1 MDAHRSKL
9 RLLRMNV
16 PIDFRKISLRIE
28 TGQDEPFGFEL
39 YASTRKEELDA
50 WGWPAEMRNA
60 FLQMQFKA
68 HEGCRRAF
76 PQADFLVVQLD
87 GRDIG
92 RMIVDRTETEFRLVD
107 IALLPECRNAGVG
120 TTLLRT
126 LLAEAATAG
135 KPLRL
140 TVRKGN
146 RAARLYHRLGFVKAS
161 ETEMDDEM
169 ECRISLAPAP
179 H

>member
-1 MDAHRSKL
+1 MNASIDLSQIAL
-9 RLLRMNV
+9 RPEAR
-16 PIDFRKISLRIE
+16 E
-28 TGQDEPFGFEL
+28 DEPFCFVL

-50 WGWPAEMRNA
+50 WGWPAEMRTS

-68 HEGCRRAF
+68 HQGLRAAF
-76 PQADFLVVQLD
+76 PNADFQIVQLA
-87 GRDIG
+87 GLSIG
-92 RMIVDRTETEFRLVD
+92 RMIFDRTSTELRLVD
-107 IALLPECRNAGVG
+107 LALLPEYRNSGVG
-120 TTLLRT
+120 TSLMRT
-126 LLAEAATAG
+126 LLAEAASAG

-146 RAARLYHRLGFVKAS
+146 PAARHYHRLGFVRAA

-169 ECRISLAPAP
+169 EHRPGSG